1 MVSYT
6 ANLHSMKLFTWKFL
20 LNTHIFQGHHMLLV
34 LLQYF
39 CVKYA
44 ES

>member
-1 MVSYT
+1 MEI
-6 ANLHSMKLFTWKFL
+6 L

-39 CVKYA
+39 CVTYA
-44 ES
+44 ESYMPLQFANLYLNV